1 MNKVDILIWGL
12 LLGVALCIGGYKY
25 FKRQKLKKIL
35 KRAKAGEKKAIGFLE
50 RQGYRVVEVQSRQK
64 VITTIA
70 GNDHESTIIADMI
83 VCKGFFKYVVEVK
96 TQGQAFPT
104 LPNVRR
110 QMMEYYLVFQPRG
123 VIFLDME
130 KEKMRLVKFKCAYQR
145 KNVLLRSIICFILGI
160 IAVIIYQGLK
170 F

>member
-1 MNKVDILIWGL
+1 MNKFDLIIWGV
-12 LLGVALCIGGYKY
+12 LLGIAVSFGLYKY
-25 FKRQKLKKIL
+25 LKRRKIQKIL
-35 KRAKAGEKKAIGFLE
+35 KRAKAGEKKAIAFLE
-50 RQGYRVVEVQSRQK
+50 RRGYRVTEIQSRQK
-64 VITTIA
+64 VITNIGGT
-70 GNDHESTIIADMI
+70 DHESTIIADLI
-83 VCKGFFKYVVEVK
+83 VRKGFFKYVVEIK

-110 QMMEYYLVFQPRG
+110 QMMEYYLIFQPHG

-145 KNVLLRSIICFILGI
+145 KTVILRGIICFVLGI
-160 IAVIIYQGLK
+160 LAAVVYQKLG